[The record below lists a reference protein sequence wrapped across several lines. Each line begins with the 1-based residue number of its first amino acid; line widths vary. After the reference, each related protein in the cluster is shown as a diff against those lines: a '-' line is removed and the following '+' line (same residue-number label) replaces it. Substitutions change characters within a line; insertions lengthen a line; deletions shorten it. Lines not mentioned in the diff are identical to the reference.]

1 MRGRPFCSVPII
13 LALELDP
20 TTSVCAVR
28 VCNATELALRVVVK
42 QDHVRTSVLPSN
54 WFGGGAYESAKTF
67 ARPCSE
73 VLCSSDLRSADAM
86 LPNRTVRTL
95 RP

>member
-1 MRGRPFCSVPII
+1 MHTHTHAQVYENEVTFVV
-13 LALELDP
+13 L
-20 TTSVCAVR
+20 SVCAVR

-67 ARPCSE
+67 ARP
-73 VLCSSDLRSADAM
+73 
-86 LPNRTVRTL
+86 
-95 RP
+95 